1 MHIVGRIHRFLNAL
15 AQKPRRRC
23 ASYVRMPFSTARG
36 QLHLLP
42 RKAKRQLLVVE
53 AQQMQ
58 SRRVRVVDVPPAAHG
73 LVTMLIGVP

>member
-1 MHIVGRIHRFLNAL
+1 
-15 AQKPRRRC
+15 
-23 ASYVRMPFSTARG
+23 MPFSTARG